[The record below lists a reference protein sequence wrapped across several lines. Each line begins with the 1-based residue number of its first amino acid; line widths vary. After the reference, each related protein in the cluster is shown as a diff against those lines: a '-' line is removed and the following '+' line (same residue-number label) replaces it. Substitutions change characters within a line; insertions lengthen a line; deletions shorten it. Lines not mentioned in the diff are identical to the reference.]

1 MPELASKLEINLK
14 TIYVP
19 TNYRDGDI
27 GKEFVIEL
35 ERFIN
40 QAQVIKSGSKYNI
53 SISNIEPKA

>member
-40 QAQVIKSGSKYNI
+40 QAQVTKNTCS
-53 SISNIEPKA
+53 